1 MRYIRWPPR
10 LNRGT
15 GTLSEAQEINFKT
28 LYFVNKKRFQG
39 QDTSLRKLPVRVA
52 QPAWYEFAVCN
63 CDGAREIL
71 FDFSRSPKVMPL
83 LQCSFITHFSA
94 TSS

>member
-1 MRYIRWPPR
+1 MGF
-10 LNRGT
+10 NSAFKG
-15 GTLSEAQEINFKT
+15 LSEAQEINFKT

-71 FDFSRSPKVMPL
+71 FDFGRSPKVMPL
-83 LQCSFITHFSA
+83 LQCSFVTHFSA